1 MAHVT
6 LILGGARSGKSALAS
21 RLAEQSGKRIVFI
34 ATATTLDDEM
44 AERVQRHQQERPAHW
59 RTVEASR
66 ALSSAITSHASS
78 AQLLL
83 IDCLTLWLCNL
94 LHDETG
100 QAVTDSETA
109 VAGARQQL
117 LDALSSA
124 PGEIILVANEVGLGI
139 VPMGALSRRFI
150 DEAGR
155 LNQAIAAQADRVLFV
170 VAGLPMALKGE
181 RPC

>member
-59 RTVEASR
+59 RTVEATR
-66 ALSSAITSHASS
+66 ALSMAITTHASS
-78 AQLLL
+78 EQLLL

-100 QAVTDSETA
+100 QAVTDSETEMA
-109 VAGARQQL
+109 KARQQL
-117 LDALSSA
+117 LNALSSA

-139 VPMGALSRRFI
+139 VPMGALSRRFV

>member
-66 ALSSAITSHASS
+66 ALSMAITTHASS
-78 AQLLL
+78 EQLLL

-100 QAVTDSETA
+100 QAVTDSETE

-139 VPMGALSRRFI
+139 VPMGALSRRFV

>member
-59 RTVEASR
+59 RTVEATR
-66 ALSSAITSHASS
+66 ALSMAITTHASS
-78 AQLLL
+78 EQLLL

-109 VAGARQQL
+109 VAKARQQL

-139 VPMGALSRRFI
+139 VPMGALSRRFV

>member
-59 RTVEASR
+59 RTVEAAR
-66 ALSSAITSHASS
+66 ALSMAITTHASS
-78 AQLLL
+78 EQLLL

-100 QAVTDSETA
+100 QAVTDSETE
-109 VAGARQQL
+109 VAKARQQL

-139 VPMGALSRRFI
+139 VPMGALSRRFV

>member
-66 ALSSAITSHASS
+66 ALSMAITTHASS
-78 AQLLL
+78 EQLLL

-100 QAVTDSETA
+100 QAVTDSETE
-109 VAGARQQL
+109 VAKARQQL

-139 VPMGALSRRFI
+139 VPMGALSRRFV

>member
-1 MAHVT
+1 M
-6 LILGGARSGKSALAS
+6 
-21 RLAEQSGKRIVFI
+21 
-34 ATATTLDDEM
+34 
-44 AERVQRHQQERPAHW
+44 
-59 RTVEASR
+59 
-66 ALSSAITSHASS
+66 
-78 AQLLL
+78 
-83 IDCLTLWLCNL
+83 
-94 LHDETG
+94 
-100 QAVTDSETA
+100 TDSETE

>member
-44 AERVQRHQQERPAHW
+44 AERVQRQQERPAHW

-78 AQLLL
+78 EQLLL
-83 IDCLTLWLCNL
+83 IDCL
-94 LHDETG
+94 
-100 QAVTDSETA
+100 
-109 VAGARQQL
+109 
-117 LDALSSA
+117 DALVVQS
-124 PGEIILVANEVGLGI
+124 
-139 VPMGALSRRFI
+139 
-150 DEAGR
+150 
-155 LNQAIAAQADRVLFV
+155 IA
-170 VAGLPMALKGE
+170 
-181 RPC
+181 

>member
-66 ALSSAITSHASS
+66 ALSMAITNHASS
-78 AQLLL
+78 EQLLL

-100 QAVTDSETA
+100 QAVTDSETE
-109 VAGARQQL
+109 VAKARQQL

-139 VPMGALSRRFI
+139 VPMGALSRRFV

-181 RPC
+181 QPC